1 MFSACMISLQ
11 SGSCLSCKRMHSV
24 TRAGT
29 CCCKSG
35 SKRHSCSSAATCAPG
50 RYQTISC
57 MHMGSSH
64 HCIMQEQCRA
74 ARVYSGQGN
83 RSAETRRSGHLS
95 SIDCSCLLGRS
106 YLGFRIYA
114 WRRCSNGYQTSG
126 GIACDRQRGQ
136 MPLKRREMMLLGN
149 PKLALINCL
158 TAGYLGDIIGVQDRP
173 KHWIDAGHAI
183 RQLVHAGLSH
193 NHAIGCDEAPDIV

>member
-57 MHMGSSH
+57 MHMGPSH

-83 RSAETRRSGHLS
+83 RSAEIRRSGHLS
-95 SIDCSCLLGRS
+95 SIDCSCLLGQS

-114 WRRCSNGYQTSG
+114 WRRCSKWLS
-126 GIACDRQRGQ
+126 DF
-136 MPLKRREMMLLGN
+136 RRDSMRS
-149 PKLALINCL
+149 
-158 TAGYLGDIIGVQDRP
+158 TARP
-173 KHWIDAGHAI
+173 NASQAPRDDVAGK
-183 RQLVHAGLSH
+183 
-193 NHAIGCDEAPDIV
+193 P